1 MVTGLLL
8 MTKGMLKKI
17 SKPIENI
24 SKRKLSIQFSLDG
37 FSFCISNFEHTI
49 FHFSSYAF
57 GEETSTPELLLN
69 RIEEIFQTD
78 KDLHDDFESVVVIH
92 ENHLNSFVPNAYF
105 KEEALKSYLDYNVKT
120 IRTDFI
126 AYDSLDNLGIK
137 NVYVPY
143 VNINNFLFQN
153 FGEFEYQH
161 HSSVLV
167 NKLIQKTHTNNLKFY
182 ANVSKNTLDIVVIE
196 NKKLM
201 FYNGFEYHTKEDF
214 IYYILFTFEQL
225 KLDPAEI
232 VLHLLGDITEDS
244 ELYKIAYTY
253 IQTLEFTST
262 SSIILDSEELENHS
276 NFILLA

>member
-1 MVTGLLL
+1 
-8 MTKGMLKKI
+8 MLKKI
-17 SKPIENI
+17 SKPIDNI

-49 FHFSSYAF
+49 FHFSSYEF
-57 GEETSTPELLLN
+57 EEETPTPELLLH
-69 RIEEIFQTD
+69 RIEDIFQTD
-78 KDLHDDFESVVVIH
+78 KDLHDDFDSVMVIH

-105 KEEALKSYLDYNVKT
+105 KEEALKSYLDYNIKT
-120 IRTDFI
+120 ISTDFI
-126 AYDSLDNLGIK
+126 AYDDLDGLGIK

-161 HSSVLV
+161 HSTVLV
-167 NKLIQKTHTNNLKFY
+167 EKLIQKTTTEGLKFY

-196 NKKLM
+196 DQKLI
-201 FYNGFEYHTKEDF
+201 FYNGFEFHTKEDF

-225 KLDPAEI
+225 KLDPAET
-232 VLHLLGDITEDS
+232 VLYLLGDINEDS

-253 IQTLEFTST
+253 IQTLEFVTT
-262 SSIILDSEELENHS
+262 SSIILDSEDLMSHS